1 MDFLNFLNSDF
12 IMPAA
17 MALVIF
23 IYVFMRIRNNKK
35 YKR

>member
-1 MDFLNFLNSDF
+1 MDMLDFLNSDKA
-12 IMPAA
+12 IPILAVV
-17 MALVIF
+17 VIF

>member
-1 MDFLNFLNSDF
+1 MDILNFLNSDLVLP
-12 IMPAA
+12 IVAV
-17 MALVIF
+17 LVIF